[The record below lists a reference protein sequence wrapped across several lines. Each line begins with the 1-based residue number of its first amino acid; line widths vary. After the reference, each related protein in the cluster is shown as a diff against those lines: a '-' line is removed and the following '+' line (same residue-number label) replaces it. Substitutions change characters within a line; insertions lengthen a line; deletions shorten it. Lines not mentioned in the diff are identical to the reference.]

1 MNRAVHQ
8 EDMIILNLYVPDNL
22 VSKHITQKLQRKNG
36 RGEYIKHEI

>member
-8 EDMIILNLYVPDNL
+8 EDMIILNLCVPDNI
-22 VSKHITQKLQRKNG
+22 VSKNIMQNLQRKNG